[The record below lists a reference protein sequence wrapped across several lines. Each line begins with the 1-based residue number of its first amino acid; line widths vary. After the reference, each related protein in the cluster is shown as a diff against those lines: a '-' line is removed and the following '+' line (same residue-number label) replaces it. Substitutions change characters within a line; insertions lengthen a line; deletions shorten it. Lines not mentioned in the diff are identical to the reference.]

1 MKEVVVA
8 SVVREAV
15 ARSAGRF
22 WHPDDFDGPPQ
33 AVAKA
38 LSRLVS
44 SGELRRIR
52 RGVYWRGES
61 TRLGMAPPSPQRVVQ
76 ELVEPL
82 GVGPARWS
90 AGLALG
96 LSTQVPREEIVA
108 VPGRAPQGSGS
119 VRFVSRAACTARRD
133 EQLRPIEVALLEVLR
148 DWDVVVDVAPDF
160 AVECVSGFVRSEL
173 INIERVV
180 AASRTEPPRVRERLR
195 WLLGSIGRPELVG
208 RVRPPR
214 GQLAAGIHPVAS

>member
-1 MKEVVVA
+1 MKEVAVA
-8 SVVREAV
+8 PAVREAV
-15 ARSAGRF
+15 VNSAERF
-22 WHPDDFDGPPQ
+22 WHPEDFDGSPQ
-33 AVAKA
+33 AVVKA
-38 LSRLVS
+38 LSRLVG

-82 GVGPARWS
+82 GVGPAGWS

-108 VPGRAPQGSGS
+108 VTGRAPQASGS
-119 VRFVSRAACTARRD
+119 VRFVSRAACTARKD
-133 EQLRPIEVALLEVLR
+133 QQLRPIEVALLEVFR
-148 DWDVVVDVAPDF
+148 DWDAVVEVAPDS
-160 AVECVSGFVRSEL
+160 AVESVSRFVRSEL
-173 INIERVV
+173 IDIERVV

-195 WLLGSIGRPELVG
+195 WLLGSMGRPELVD

-214 GQLAAGIHPVAS
+214 SELSTRMYSAAG